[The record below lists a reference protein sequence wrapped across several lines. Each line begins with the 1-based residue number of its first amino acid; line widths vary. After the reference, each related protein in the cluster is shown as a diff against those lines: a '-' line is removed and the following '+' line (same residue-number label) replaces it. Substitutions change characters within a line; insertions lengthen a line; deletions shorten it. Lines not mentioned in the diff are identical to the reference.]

1 MQALIVNIFA
11 TFLLGVTVIA
21 LFKRLSPALNL
32 VDKPDRQR
40 KHHRGAVPLCGG
52 IAILAAFFLAS
63 LVEGRQG
70 PMAVNFWVG
79 MLFLV
84 LLGLIDD
91 RWPLPALGRLV
102 VQLVI
107 AVMLVD
113 STDIGQ
119 LSLGVLLSDLD
130 VLLPLYFAIGV
141 LFIVGLVNA
150 WNMQDGVDGLAGGT
164 AAVVVCWL
172 MLIAANVGMI
182 DLVLSLETLTICIC
196 AFLVF
201 NMRSPWRARASVFL
215 GDAGST
221 SLGAVIAYAIL
232 LLATGDGVNA
242 FPSLLWLVI
251 VPVLDTLSL
260 MVRRM
265 AAHRSPMSADRW
277 HLHHLLLDLGFTPG
291 AATMALTLATALCG
305 AVGYAG
311 IRLQIPGEIMALLLV
326 IPVGVHT
333 AFILAATGFATRRRL
348 RRVPLVRRQAVPA
361 PVASM
366 QLPASALTLPRR
378 ADLSERSADTLATPR
393 ADKLGLPS

>member
-1 MQALIVNIFA
+1 M
-11 TFLLGVTVIA
+11 
-21 LFKRLSPALNL
+21 
-32 VDKPDRQR
+32 
-40 KHHRGAVPLCGG
+40 
-52 IAILAAFFLAS
+52 
-63 LVEGRQG
+63 
-70 PMAVNFWVG
+70 
-79 MLFLV
+79 
-84 LLGLIDD
+84 
-91 RWPLPALGRLV
+91 
-102 VQLVI
+102 
-107 AVMLVD
+107 
-113 STDIGQ
+113 
-119 LSLGVLLSDLD
+119 
-130 VLLPLYFAIGV
+130 
-141 LFIVGLVNA
+141 
-150 WNMQDGVDGLAGGT
+150 
-164 AAVVVCWL
+164 VVCWL

-311 IRLQIPGEIMALLLV
+311 IRLEIPGEIMALLLV

-366 QLPASALTLPRR
+366 QLPASPLTLPRR